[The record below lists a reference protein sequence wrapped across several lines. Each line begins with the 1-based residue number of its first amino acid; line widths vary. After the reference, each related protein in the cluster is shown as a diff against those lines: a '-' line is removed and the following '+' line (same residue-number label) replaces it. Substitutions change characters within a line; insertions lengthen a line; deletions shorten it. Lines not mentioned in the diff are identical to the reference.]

1 MVSTIKDYIFDLSNQ
16 NNMCKVKH
24 NETCTMAFGRPSDHD
39 NCPRCNELK
48 AGAAPRKG
56 WGQQA
61 QAQQSR
67 RLDVYCFS
75 VPIHYSHCT
84 KETNPSC
91 ACGKMSY
98 TD

>member
-1 MVSTIKDYIFDLSNQ
+1 
-16 NNMCKVKH
+16 
-24 NETCTMAFGRPSDHD
+24 MAFGRPSDHD

-56 WGQQA
+56 WNADKPQA
-61 QAQQSR
+61 R
-67 RLDVYCFS
+67 RYNGNGLDAYCFS
-75 VPIHYSHCT
+75 VSITYSHCT
-84 KETNPSC
+84 KETNRGC